1 MKGLDASEVSVA
13 DRSLLVCPGPATIG
27 GERWSPDEEAA
38 VIRMHERGLLYVYE
52 CPKCKATHPY
62 MTTSGRE
69 VLRIVKS
76 LEPK

>member
-13 DRSLLVCPGPATIG
+13 DRSLVACPGPSTIT
-27 GERWSPDEEAA
+27 GERWTADEEQA
-38 VIRMHERGLLYVYE
+38 VQRMHERGLLYVYE
-52 CPKCKATHPY
+52 CQACKATHPY

-76 LEPK
+76 LDPK